1 MKRPDLTYITQ
12 AEIIAWTESADG
24 LHKYYSITKEGK
36 MVGFVGT
43 TEQTKQLIENLPALV
58 QIAEMFHDSLL
69 GEHENGL
76 PFQIVSQT
84 LKNLQNER

>member
-12 AEIIAWTESADG
+12 AEIIAWTES
-24 LHKYYSITKEGK
+24 
-36 MVGFVGT
+36 VGFVGT

-76 PFQIVSQT
+76 PFQIVYQT